1 MDPSRRSERTGDCD
15 RPEAALIRVVVTG
28 AAGLVGGAAT
38 KHFHAHPLTH
48 RDLDITDAATVERTI
63 SDLHPD
69 LIINCAVLGVDE
81 CQRDPVAAR
90 AINVDGPSYL
100 ARAAERIGGAIV
112 HFSSNYVFSGVE
124 ERFYT
129 IDDEPAPIN
138 VYGETKAAGER
149 SVRESCSHAFVVRS
163 SWIFGPGKDS
173 FLSTAHRGLLRGE
186 PIRAVHDIWASATYV
201 EDLVVALAAIIE
213 QGRFGIHQV
222 VNSGVCSNATF
233 AREAARIVGADPQL
247 VEEVSTIE
255 VHDAPRPRYT
265 PMIGLPPLRDWR
277 EALVAYIE
285 SDSRGAR

>member
-1 MDPSRRSERTGDCD
+1 M
-15 RPEAALIRVVVTG
+15 RVVVTG
-28 AAGLVGGAAT
+28 ASGLVGGAT
-38 KHFHAHPLTH
+38 VKHFAAHGLTH
-48 RDLDITDAATVERTI
+48 RDLDITDAAAVERTI
-63 SDLHPD
+63 SNLRPD

-90 AINVDGPSYL
+90 AINVDGPALL
-100 ARAAERIGGAIV
+100 ARAAERIGAAIL

-138 VYGETKAAGER
+138 VYGETKVAGER
-149 SVRESCSHAFVVRS
+149 SVRENCTRAFVVRS

-173 FLSTAHRGLLRGE
+173 FLANAHRRLLRGE
-186 PIRAVHDIWASATYV
+186 SIRAVRDIWASATYV
-201 EDLVVALAAIIE
+201 EDLVVTLVAIVE
-213 QGRFGIHQV
+213 QRRFGIHQV

-247 VEEVSTIE
+247 VEEVSTTE

-277 EALVAYIE
+277 PALAAYIK